1 MKTLSRR
8 RRHLSARSRQV
19 IYFVVTL
26 LSAMLCVLILPTRM
40 PGTELLGIGPNWLL
54 IWVVAWSIRSK
65 RTVLGSAL
73 VGLTFGFL
81 QDALTAPFPSHAV
94 SLVAVGILTVLLQKM
109 WSVPADIVERD
120 PIPVALIVFVMAL
133 VAETVMGLQFLMAGD
148 RTFLEIWSSH
158 QRVALCSAILSS
170 LWTPVIYF
178 PLNRVWEMTKKLEK
192 S

>member
-1 MKTLSRR
+1 MKTLSRSR
-8 RRHLSARSRQV
+8 RRMSARSRQF

-26 LSAMLCVLILPTRM
+26 VSAMLCVLVLPTRM

-54 IWVVAWSIRSK
+54 IWVVAWSIRRK
-65 RTVLGSAL
+65 RTVLGAAL

-81 QDALTAPFPSHAV
+81 QDAMTAPWPSHAA
-94 SLVAVGILTVLLQKM
+94 SLVTVAILTVLLQKM

-133 VAETVMGLQFLMAGD
+133 VAEIVMGLQFWSTGD
-148 RTFLEIWSSH
+148 RTLLEIWSSH

-178 PLNRVWEMTKKLEK
+178 PLNRVWEMTRNLEK

>member
-1 MKTLSRR
+1 MKIVSRR
-8 RRHLSARSRQV
+8 RMSARSRQI

-26 LSAMLCVLILPTRM
+26 LSAMLCVLVLPTRM

-54 IWVVAWSIRSK
+54 IWVVAWSIRRK

-73 VGLTFGFL
+73 IGLTLGFL
-81 QDALTAPFPSHAV
+81 QDAMTAHFPSHAV

-109 WSVPADIVERD
+109 WSVPADIIERD

-133 VAETVMGLQFLMAGD
+133 VAETIMGIQFLSAGD
-148 RTFLEIWSSH
+148 RTLLEIWSSH

-178 PLNRVWEMTKKLEK
+178 PLNRVWEMTRNLEK